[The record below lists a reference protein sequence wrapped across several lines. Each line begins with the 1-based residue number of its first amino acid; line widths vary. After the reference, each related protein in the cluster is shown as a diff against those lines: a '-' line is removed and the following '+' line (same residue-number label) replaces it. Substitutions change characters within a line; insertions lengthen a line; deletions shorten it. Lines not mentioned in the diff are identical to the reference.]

1 MPEPPDAIIQAIASF
16 NRLRNPEAVAEV
28 ITFDENELILRFTGT
43 FCQTCGVLDY
53 FEDVIFELDDSANI
67 DLQILDFAQEEEDIF
82 LVRYRVRYRKPRCAR

>member
-67 DLQILDFAQEEEDIF
+67 DLQMLDFAQEEEDIF